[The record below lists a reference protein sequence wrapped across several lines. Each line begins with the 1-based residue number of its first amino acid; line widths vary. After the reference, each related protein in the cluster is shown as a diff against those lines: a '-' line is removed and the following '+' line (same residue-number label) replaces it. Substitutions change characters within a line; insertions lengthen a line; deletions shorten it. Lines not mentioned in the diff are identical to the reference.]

1 MPENRF
7 NFIKKRLEALPSP
20 PKGKRAYYYDE
31 GGKKSVSGLVL
42 CVNPSGSKTFQLY
55 KKIKGRPERI
65 TLGKFPDM
73 SIENARG
80 DASDIN
86 SKISKGQ
93 NPSEERRKKRL
104 EKTVEGLFNYY
115 LENHAKVHKKT
126 WQEDLSQYNRH
137 IIKLKNHKLSDL
149 EKSDIQRL
157 HSKLGNDSGQYA
169 ANRVLALL
177 HSMFNHGIEW
187 GFCENNPAHGI
198 KKFKEKSRERF
209 LQSDELPRFFK
220 ALMEEPNITIRDYI
234 LISLLTGARRDNVQ
248 CMRWEQINFDEQ
260 TWLIPET
267 KNGDSHKIPLVKTAI
282 DLLNNRKVDST
293 SDWVFPSNGSLGHL
307 VEPRKAWLRILKRAN
322 IKDLRLHDL
331 RRSLGSWQAAT
342 GASLS
347 VIGKSLAHKNVST
360 TAIYARLNLD
370 PVRDSMNKAT
380 AAIIKAGNI
389 NQITQKIENAKQ

>member
-7 NFIKKRLEALPSP
+7 NFTKKRLAALPAP
-20 PKGKRAYYYDE
+20 PKGKRAYYRDD
-31 GGKKSVSGLVL
+31 STRGLVL
-42 CVNPSGSKTFQLY
+42 CINPSGTKTFQVY
-55 KKIKGRPERI
+55 RKVKGRPERI
-65 TLGKFPDM
+65 TLGKFPDLT
-73 SIENARG
+73 IEQARG
-80 DASDIN
+80 KASEIN
-86 SKISKGQ
+86 SEIANGQ
-93 NPSEERRKKRL
+93 NPNEERRKKRL

-137 IIKLKNHKLSDL
+137 IIKWKKRKLSDL
-149 EKSDIQRL
+149 EKADIQRL
-157 HSKLGNDSGQYA
+157 HSKLGNDSGHYA

-209 LQSDELPRFFK
+209 LQADELPRFFK
-220 ALMEEPNITIRDYI
+220 ALMEEPNTTIRDYI

-248 CMRWEQINFDEQ
+248 CMRWEEINFDEQ

-267 KNGDSHKIPLVKTAI
+267 KNGNSHKVPLVQTAI
-282 DLLNNRKVDST
+282 DLLRNRQAESN
-293 SDWVFPSNGSLGHL
+293 SEWVFPSNGALGHL
-307 VEPRKAWLRILKRAN
+307 VEPRKAWLRILQRAN

-380 AAIIKAGNI
+380 AAILETGKI
-389 NQITQKIENAKQ
+389 NKLFTDEEKEVEHKV